1 MQEEQKLDEL
11 VGNGIKNLIGTREK
25 DTSTEYDGMTE
36 GINNESFERPKTY
49 FPRKKIDIASW
60 VKKGRLEKGYTLQQ
74 LSEKTNGQI
83 SCSYLS
89 RLENSQR
96 ENPGFDAL
104 LIIGEALELKIGDLI
119 GESSPKDSTIQNEIE
134 RVTKKMVLLGNSI
147 DIITG
152 KIPEKTV
159 NEMLIVECLGSLRDF
174 QRVQQNQLNNFVN
187 DLETEI

>member
-1 MQEEQKLDEL
+1 MQEQHLDEL
-11 VGNGIKNLIGTREK
+11 VGNGMENPIGTRAK
-25 DTSTEYDGMTE
+25 DMSNEYDGMTE
-36 GINNESFERPKTY
+36 GINNEALKNSKSY
-49 FPRKKIDIASW
+49 FPKKKIDIASW

-96 ENPGFDAL
+96 ENPGLDAL

-134 RVTKKMVLLGNSI
+134 RVMKKLCLTRKQHRCHNWGNTRKNS
-147 DIITG
+147 
-152 KIPEKTV
+152 K
-159 NEMLIVECLGSLRDF
+159 
-174 QRVQQNQLNNFVN
+174 
-187 DLETEI
+187 

>member
-1 MQEEQKLDEL
+1 MYEQQLDEWI
-11 VGNGIKNLIGTREK
+11 GNGMENPIGTRVK
-25 DTSTEYDGMTE
+25 DMSTEYDGMTE
-36 GINNESFERPKTY
+36 GINNESFERPKPY
-49 FPRKKIDIASW
+49 FPRKKINIAGW

-96 ENPGFDAL
+96 ENPGLDAL

-134 RVTKKMVLLGNSI
+134 RVTKKLVLLGNSI
-147 DIITG
+147 DTITG
-152 KIPEKTV
+152 KIPKKIV
-159 NEMLIVECLGSLRDF
+159 NEMLIVDCLGSLRDF
-174 QRVQQNQLNNFVN
+174 QRVLQNQLNDFIN
-187 DLETEI
+187 DLGTEM

>member
-1 MQEEQKLDEL
+1 MHEQQLDEL
-11 VGNGIKNLIGTREK
+11 VGSGMKNPTGTREQ

-36 GINNESFERPKTY
+36 GINNESFEKPKTY
-49 FPRKKIDIASW
+49 FPRKKIDVAGW

-96 ENPGFDAL
+96 ENPGLDAL
-104 LIIGEALELKIGDLI
+104 MIIGEALDLKIGDLI
-119 GESSPKDSTIQNEIE
+119 GESVPKDNTLQNEIE
-134 RVTKKMVLLGNSI
+134 RVTKKLFLLGNSI
-147 DIITG
+147 DTLTG
-152 KIPEKTV
+152 KIPEITV
-159 NEMLIVECLGSLRDF
+159 NEMLIVDCLGSLRDF
-174 QRVQQNQLNNFVN
+174 QRVLQNQLSDFIN

>member
-1 MQEEQKLDEL
+1 MQEQQLDEL
-11 VGNGIKNLIGTREK
+11 VGNGMENPIETREQG
-25 DTSTEYDGMTE
+25 TSTEYDGMAE
-36 GINNESFERPKTY
+36 GINNESFERPKPY

-89 RLENSQR
+89 RLENSHR
-96 ENPGFDAL
+96 ENPGLDAL
-104 LIIGEALELKIGDLI
+104 LIIGEALELKISDLI

-134 RVTKKMVLLGNSI
+134 RVMNKLVLLGNSV
-147 DIITG
+147 DAITG
-152 KIPEKTV
+152 EIPEKTV
-159 NEMLIVECLGSLRDF
+159 NEMLIVDFLGSLRDF
-174 QRVQQNQLNNFVN
+174 QRVLQNQLNDFVN

>member
-1 MQEEQKLDEL
+1 MHEQQKIDEL
-11 VGNGIKNLIGTREK
+11 VGNGMENPIGTREQ
-25 DTSTEYDGMTE
+25 DTSTEYD
-36 GINNESFERPKTY
+36 ESSENSKPY

-60 VKKGRLEKGYTLQQ
+60 VKKGRLKKGYTLQQ
-74 LSEKTNGQI
+74 LSAKTNGQI

-96 ENPGFDAL
+96 ENPGLDAL

-119 GESSPKDSTIQNEIE
+119 GESLPKDNTLQNEIE

-147 DIITG
+147 DNITG

-159 NEMLIVECLGSLRDF
+159 NEMLIVDCLGSLRDF
-174 QRVQQNQLNNFVN
+174 QRVLQNQLNNFVN